1 MPSAESYAKERE
13 TFLKEH
19 RPKVYARMKREG
31 TLQSHL
37 EDAGEQALDLVETA
51 QHQAHKEAFGNPKA
65 GVIIGQAVLMAEEVA
80 RAEILFV

>member
-1 MPSAESYAKERE
+1 MPSAKGYAKERE

-37 EDAGEQALDLVETA
+37 EDAGKQALELVENAETHA
-51 QHQAHKEAFGNPKA
+51 AKAAFANPNA
-65 GVIIGQAVLMAEEVA
+65 GVLIGQAVIAAEEVA
-80 RAEILFV
+80 RTEILFA

>member
-13 TFLKEH
+13 AFLKEH

-37 EDAGEQALDLVETA
+37 EDAGQQALELVENA
-51 QHQAHKEAFGNPKA
+51 EAHALKAAFARPDA
-65 GVIIGQAVLMAEEVA
+65 GVIIGQAVIAAEEVA
-80 RAEILFV
+80 RTEILFV